1 MFSGSTL
8 TTFVSL
14 MALFAVAPRALA
26 QPVGEPAPAP
36 TPPTTEPPPAETQPQ
51 PPPPAAEPAPPPP
64 EPASAAEPPPPEP
77 PPPYEPPV
85 PPPPQDDGGTT
96 QLPDMSVR
104 IDPFNWLLE
113 GRLGVELEV
122 AAWKFIS
129 FELVPVFV
137 VNSQPPAL
145 NLSGGFP
152 DVLKQESNGLGALA
166 AASLGVGFWITGK
179 PFDGTVLK
187 AIYEH
192 SGYTYKAED
201 DSVFDEVTHTG
212 RRFYG
217 FLGWQDRFPREG
229 IFTIAA
235 GIGLGWE
242 FNQQRRCFSGGQPS
256 GDCQSEDLLLALDRN
271 QNGVVDLNGPLHPAY
286 IMGRLSLGVV
296 F

>member
-1 MFSGSTL
+1 
-8 TTFVSL
+8 
-14 MALFAVAPRALA
+14 
-26 QPVGEPAPAP
+26 
-36 TPPTTEPPPAETQPQ
+36 
-51 PPPPAAEPAPPPP
+51 
-64 EPASAAEPPPPEP
+64 
-77 PPPYEPPV
+77 
-85 PPPPQDDGGTT
+85 
-96 QLPDMSVR
+96 MSVR

-113 GRLGVELEV
+113 GRLGLELEV

-152 DVLKQESNGLGALA
+152 DLLKQESNGLGALA
-166 AASLGVGFWITGK
+166 AASVAAGFWITGE

-192 SGYTYKAED
+192 SGYTYRTED
-201 DSVFDEVTHTG
+201 EFGRIDEVTHTG
-212 RRFYG
+212 RRVYG
-217 FLGWQDRFPREG
+217 YLGWQDRFPRDG

-242 FNQQRRCFSGGQPS
+242 FNQQRRCFSGLQPTS
-256 GDCQSEDLLLALDRN
+256 DCGSDDLLIALNPGQTD
-271 QNGVVDLNGPLHPAY
+271 VVDLNGPLHPAY